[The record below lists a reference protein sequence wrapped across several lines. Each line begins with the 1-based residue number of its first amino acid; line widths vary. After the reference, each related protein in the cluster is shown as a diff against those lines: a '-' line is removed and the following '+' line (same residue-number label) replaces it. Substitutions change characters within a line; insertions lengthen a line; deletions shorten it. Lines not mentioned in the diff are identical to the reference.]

1 MNTSR
6 KGFLGAMSLAAAFA
20 GCRTHGGD
28 GICPTRFK
36 PFEIEGLEMR
46 PDFWK
51 VHPAEIVELCESA
64 TKCSR
69 KEIICRTPLGYPVY
83 ALFYG
88 DFNEPPPQTN
98 WSAGQGSTT
107 YRNFYGR
114 PQGGTQTFLFIA
126 GVHGAEPETV
136 AGAANVIKM
145 LETGTDFR
153 GRKDEDLIRLAG
165 GYRLII
171 VPCVNM
177 DGRAISPDHLRGVDW
192 VTFRKASQGVWA
204 DGSLIGW
211 RGSKAW
217 FPLPVDKVAYPGGY
231 PNADGYNIMHDA
243 TPGDIRTEEAKSLLK
258 IASRWRVDAVLN
270 GHSYEWAPSV
280 LLPSSI
286 DYPEKLERARDIR
299 YRCNLA
305 LHKAGLTPSE
315 PKMPDVDRPCTPGI
329 NINNMFALASGAL
342 TLTLECSVSY
352 DCPDKP
358 QSNLRPAKK
367 YSFDELLDVT
377 CVTLKAYMAAGLE
390 NPFVNRGSERV
401 YGD

>member
-20 GCRTHGGD
+20 GCRTHGG
-28 GICPTRFK
+28 GIRPTRFK
-36 PFEIEGLEMR
+36 PFEVEGLERR

-51 VHPAEIVELCESA
+51 VRPAEIMELCESA

-88 DFNEPPPQTN
+88 DFNDPPPQTN

-107 YRNFYGR
+107 YRNYYGR

-153 GRKDEDLIRLAG
+153 GRRDEDLIRLAG
-165 GYRLII
+165 RYRLIV

-192 VTFRKASQGVWA
+192 TTFRKVSQGVWA

-217 FPLPVDKVAYPGGY
+217 FPLPVGKVGYPGGY

-243 TPGDIRTEEAKSLLK
+243 CPGDIRTEEAKSLLK
-258 IASRWRVDAVLN
+258 LAARWRVDAVLN
-270 GHSYEWAPSV
+270 GHSYEFAPSV
-280 LLPSSI
+280 LSPSSI
-286 DYPEKLERARDIR
+286 EYPEKLKRAREVR

-305 LHKAGLTPSE
+305 LHEAGLTASL
-315 PKMPDVDRPCTPGI
+315 PKPPEDDRPSRPEI
-329 NINNMFALASGAL
+329 NLNSMFALASGAL
-342 TLTLECSVSY
+342 ALTLECSVSY
-352 DCPDKP
+352 DRPDKP
-358 QSNLRPAKK
+358 QANSSPTRK
-367 YSFDELLDVT
+367 YAFDELLDVT
-377 CVTLKAYMAAGLE
+377 YVTLKAYLASGLDS
-390 NPFVNRGSERV
+390 PFVNRGTERI
-401 YGD
+401 YSD